1 VLLDQWSGNQFGP
14 GDEKRGVKPPY
25 KEDIMKNVRT
35 SVKECL
41 SEKQMG
47 RSIYSCVLLNRKG
60 GNLEFCAAGH
70 PRGEVINHLS
80 RPVNV
85 IVHSRLWG

>member
-1 VLLDQWSGNQFGP
+1 MLLDQWSVNYLGD
-14 GDEKRGVKPPY
+14 GDEKWRVKPPY
-25 KEDIMKNVRT
+25 KEDTMQNVRT
-35 SVKECL
+35 SVKEFL

-47 RSIYSCVLLNRKG
+47 RSIYSCVVLNRKG

-70 PRGEVINHLS
+70 PRGEVISHVS
-80 RPVNV
+80 RPNNV